1 MDLYLLHREK
11 FNRLYNCDY
20 LNQTEWENYAVQRP
34 VMGWSTYVPCLIVM
48 SGPSFFKSSC
58 YKIMFFLGI
67 IDIICIWVNCFT
79 TGFLMIHGSVY
90 CMFPNLEFVAGAI
103 AIGGWSGQCISCA
116 ILAINRCIDLW
127 SAYWSEVLFS
137 GRRTYIWISI
147 AWIYMLYFFF
157 FTNAVVYTSSAIMWF
172 FDPYLTVPQDLIN
185 VDREQYRNWQHSAND
200 YSLVSVMFVLYAFLI
215 VSIRIKSGSITK
227 NQIKANS
234 PNTMWTDS
242 SIGYVYLALGVVY
255 IIPAFIC
262 VTVILQPPLIYN
274 SSYKM
279 LCFISLM
286 DILNIVACCFFA
298 GVYSIT
304 GADYRNTPSMLTVG
318 SVTLACWV
326 SYCAINV
333 SLATDRLFCFCSARW
348 YQMLFAGKRA
358 FGWIGV
364 AILAGAQMMVP
375 FDGEQF
381 YHYDSSIGGWR
392 FELNPRGRFQKNYRH
407 MLINIGTFLILVLLY
422 SSIVVA
428 TCRKSKQDKLQR
440 QAAFQ
445 SAAICGFAM
454 GADIFCIIVQNIEN
468 PSIAMCYIANFAW
481 QLAHG
486 GTGYACIIMNKTI
499 REATYKRLCK
509 ILRICG
515 LQKHHVTTVVT
526 MNQTS

>member
-34 VMGWSTYVPCLIVM
+34 VMGWVCIVIGILYMSTYVPCLIVM

-227 NQIKANS
+227 NQIKVLIL
-234 PNTMWTDS
+234 
-242 SIGYVYLALGVVY
+242 SILICTLN
-255 IIPAFIC
+255 FI
-262 VTVILQPPLIYN
+262 
-274 SSYKM
+274 
-279 LCFISLM
+279 
-286 DILNIVACCFFA
+286 
-298 GVYSIT
+298 
-304 GADYRNTPSMLTVG
+304 PSMLFAVAQFFPTPPLFVFVLVLTWQG
-318 SVTLACWV
+318 GNGGAGLILLIFNQTLRRNVRDLVFKGKLRGNSVTAFPP
-326 SYCAINV
+326 SSASHAPSNV
-333 SLATDRLFCFCSARW
+333 NF
-348 YQMLFAGKRA
+348 
-358 FGWIGV
+358 V
-364 AILAGAQMMVP
+364 A
-375 FDGEQF
+375 
-381 YHYDSSIGGWR
+381 
-392 FELNPRGRFQKNYRH
+392 
-407 MLINIGTFLILVLLY
+407 
-422 SSIVVA
+422 
-428 TCRKSKQDKLQR
+428 
-440 QAAFQ
+440 
-445 SAAICGFAM
+445 
-454 GADIFCIIVQNIEN
+454 
-468 PSIAMCYIANFAW
+468 
-481 QLAHG
+481 
-486 GTGYACIIMNKTI
+486 
-499 REATYKRLCK
+499 
-509 ILRICG
+509 
-515 LQKHHVTTVVT
+515 
-526 MNQTS
+526 